1 MVQSVSS
8 AFTAEERDTV
18 RSIAHSLQVSWKKDT
33 NIGNRTFTIGVSLI
47 GGNDGIGIN
56 PGAIGG
62 ASIYNYFD
70 ESEYVMSLAWEHGLK
85 MPAGGLTKAMAEAEI
100 DNTSGRFTPRYMG
113 GNSELFT
120 SVLPSRPFMISAGFE
135 FEGIDQTVP
144 EFAGVGTR
152 QPRTDARSKR
162 LLFQGADYVDFFQNR
177 YLDQEIMFTA
187 QFTGQVIET
196 LFQSLGMSTSQYEV
210 DQGINIIPFGLFEKG
225 TRFDGIIDD
234 LAQAEYG
241 HVFQDET
248 GKFKFWDRQHWDT
261 APYNSVQRLLLT
273 GQVINAEAP
282 DTDHLIN
289 VVEVNAPI
297 RQKQPA
303 QTIFNLP
310 PLSSFN
316 VPSNSFTEQFF
327 EFQDP
332 VLALTDPTSSG
343 TVSYFVANSLADG
356 TGTDVT
362 ASITVKNVGTFAK
375 SVKYR
380 FQNNSASTAYIT
392 QLVLS
397 GRVAKQV
404 GDLYYREKDDSSVT
418 AYQEHP
424 YKIDNPYIQNASW
437 AASLSRMLLNDFSDI
452 ENLQKLTIRAIPELQ
467 NGDLISWQ
475 GRYWRVYNIRSK
487 LDPDVGFVQ
496 DIMVLQRTIT
506 TYFRIGMSTIGG
518 SDKIAP

>member
-18 RSIAHSLQVSWKKDT
+18 RSIAHSLQVSWKKET
-33 NIGNRTFTIGVSLI
+33 NLSNRTFTIGVSLI
-47 GGNDGIGIN
+47 GGNDGIGIDA
-56 PGAIGG
+56 GAIGG

-70 ESEYVMSLAWEHGLK
+70 ESEYVMSLAWERGLI
-85 MPAGGLTKAMAEAEI
+85 MPAGGLSKGMAEVEL
-100 DNTSGRFTPRYMG
+100 DNTSGRFTPRYMAG
-113 GNSELFT
+113 QSELFT
-120 SVLPSRPFMISAGFE
+120 AILPSRPFMISAGFE

-144 EFAGVGTR
+144 EFAGIVTK
-152 QPRTDARSKR
+152 QPEVNVRNKR
-162 LLFQGADYVDFFQNR
+162 VNLQGADYVDFFQNR
-177 YLDQEIMFTA
+177 YLDQEVMFTS

-196 LFQSLGMSTSQYEV
+196 LFQSMGMSTSQYEV
-210 DQGINIIPFGLFEKG
+210 DQGINLIPFGLFEKG
-225 TRFDGIIDD
+225 TRFGNIIDD

-248 GKFKFWDRQHWDT
+248 GKFKFWNRQHWDSS
-261 APYNSVQRLLLT
+261 PYNSVQRILTT

-282 DTDHLIN
+282 STDHLIN
-289 VVEVNAPI
+289 VVEINAPI

-310 PLSSFN
+310 PLSSFI

-332 VLALTDPTSSG
+332 VLALTNPTEGG
-343 TVSYFVANSLADG
+343 TVSYYVANSSPDG
-356 TGTDVT
+356 TGSDMTSV
-362 ASITVKNVGTFAK
+362 ITFKNVGTFAK

-380 FQNNSASTAYIT
+380 IQNASGNTAYIT
-392 QLVLS
+392 QLVIS

-437 AASLSRMLLNDFSDI
+437 AGSLSRMILNDFSDI
-452 ENLQKLTIRAIPELQ
+452 ENLQRLTIRAIPELQ

-475 GRYWRVYNIRSK
+475 GRYWRVFNMRTK

-506 TYFRIGMSTIGG
+506 TYFRIGISTIGG